1 MCLICRQKY
10 KQECLLRISLSGGA
24 LSIVNSGEDIGRG
37 CYVCFEEK
45 CVNGLKKQIVE
56 NSLRTGLADDEWM
69 ELVTQLS
76 NLVSQK
82 I

>member
-10 KQECLLRISLSGGA
+10 KQECLLRISFSGGA
-24 LSIVNSGEDIGRG
+24 LCIGDSGEDIGRG

-45 CVNGLKKQIVE
+45 CVKGLKKQIVE

-69 ELVTQLS
+69 ELVLLLN

>member
-1 MCLICRQKY
+1 M
-10 KQECLLRISLSGGA
+10 LRISLSGGA
-24 LSIVNSGEDIGRG
+24 LSIVNGGGDIGRG

>member
-10 KQECLLRISLSGGA
+10 KQECLLRISFSGGA
-24 LSIVNSGEDIGRG
+24 LSIGDSGEDIGRG

-45 CVNGLKKQIVE
+45 CVKGLKKQIVE

-69 ELVTQLS
+69 ELVLLLN